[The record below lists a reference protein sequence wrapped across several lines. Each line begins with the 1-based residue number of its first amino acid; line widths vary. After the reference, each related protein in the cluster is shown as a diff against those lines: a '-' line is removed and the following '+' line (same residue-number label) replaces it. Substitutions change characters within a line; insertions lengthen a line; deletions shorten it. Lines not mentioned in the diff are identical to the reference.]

1 MTRLFDKLLNAMNA
15 GGTVLIVLMM
25 VFVNADVI
33 LRSAAN
39 APIAMVPEFAA
50 LSIVGIVFL
59 QAGFCLRENHLT
71 RSEAL
76 LLTLQRHW
84 PRLAVMLDSI
94 FHLVGGV
101 LFGVIAWAGWPLLV
115 KAWRNDEYVGS
126 PGSFMLPVWPVKLLV
141 VFGCACIALQF
152 LRMALYRLR
161 AASNPESAARVSM
174 HGGAEL

>member
-1 MTRLFDKLLNAMNA
+1 MLRRFDALLDLMNAM
-15 GGTVLIVLMM
+15 GTALIVLMM

-33 LRSAAN
+33 FRSAFN

-76 LLTLQRHW
+76 LLALQKRW
-84 PRLAVMLDSI
+84 PRLAVALDGL
-94 FHLVGGV
+94 FHVVGGV
-101 LFGVIAWAGWPLLV
+101 LFAIIAWAGWPLLT
-115 KAWRNDEYVGS
+115 KAWLNDEYVGS

-141 VFGCACIALQF
+141 VVGCVCIAIQF

-161 AASNPESAARVSM
+161 AATDPAAAARVSM
-174 HGGAEL
+174 YGGAEL

>member
-1 MTRLFDKLLNAMNA
+1 MGRLFDKLLNTMNA
-15 GGTVLIVLMM
+15 GGTLLIVLMM
-25 VFVNADVI
+25 AFVNADVI

-76 LLTLQRHW
+76 LLSLQGRW
-84 PRLAVMLDSI
+84 PRLAVALDAG
-94 FHLVGGV
+94 FHAIGGV
-101 LFGVIAWAGWPLLV
+101 LFAIIAWAGWPLLL

-152 LRMALYRLR
+152 VRMAVYRAR
-161 AASNPESAARVSM
+161 AAADRDAAARVSM

>member
-1 MTRLFDKLLNAMNA
+1 MLRLFDKLLNVMNA
-15 GGTVLIVLMM
+15 LGTVLIVLMM

-59 QAGFCLRENHLT
+59 QAAFCLRENHLT

-76 LLTLQRHW
+76 LLSLQQRW
-84 PRLAVMLDSI
+84 PRLAVAVDGA
-94 FHLVGGV
+94 FHVVGGV
-101 LFGVIAWAGWPLLV
+101 LFGIIAWAGWPLLV
-115 KAWRNDEYVGS
+115 KAWNNDEYVGS

-141 VFGCACIALQF
+141 VVGCVCIAIQF
-152 LRMALYRLR
+152 LRMAAYRLR
-161 AASNPESAARVSM
+161 AAMDADSAARVSM